1 MTIPLE
7 NAIDSSRERLT
18 CFRCHAQLPND
29 SILVDYRINKIT
41 YGCRACG
48 NSGWRSFGAVFTT
61 VNITDIIVYIDCPI
75 RTSGVTRVTRP
86 SEADQRQAFRQGVWD
101 SICEVLQRQ
110 PRSPNAPI
118 FRSAPPSFREVI
130 GNDAAVDEVRR
141 SIANPAPS
149 PPPVAVIDCEN
160 YDVAGEAEAAETA
173 LALDEPMAP
182 ADVQRLENDIADEFA
197 RRRGGRS
204 TFPTRPRDVIQAHAE
219 MVRDQSRPPMSFIT
233 GRGPSASIIT
243 DSGTALTSAV
253 RSIVQRNVERQAT
266 EAPRQQA
273 HPLDI
278 LFEDTVVA
286 TDTIETVRKK
296 QRDDGYD
303 IANDPNS
310 EE

>member
-118 FRSAPPSFREVI
+118 FRSAPPTFREVI

-160 YDVAGEAEAAETA
+160 YDVAGEAEAA

-219 MVRDQSRPPMSFIT
+219 VVRDQSRPPMSFIT
-233 GRGPSASIIT
+233 GRGPSASVIT
-243 DSGTALTSAV
+243 NSGTALAAAV
-253 RSIVQRNVERQAT
+253 RDSIRRNVERQAT
-266 EAPRQQA
+266 EVPHQQA
-273 HPLDI
+273 HPLDA
-278 LFEDTVVA
+278 LFVDTDTVMDDMA
-286 TDTIETVRKK
+286 SKK
-296 QRDDGYD
+296 RRDDGYD